1 MISKN
6 DVTTWF
12 KTLESY
18 KRIDTMCALLN
29 ICLPF
34 ELRFLGTCLE
44 ELGRRD
50 SQELR
55 GMELRVNKP
64 QDLATD
70 INVCQKGEP
79 TDMKVRR
86 RVALCLALMRVCNR
100 TCVNEIFR
108 ILESW
113 GELDFS
119 SLTDKDVLEELL
131 LVYTMAANHPVF
143 DFEQHM
149 KSMQIFEKIKEN
161 KLVADSSSSMPSPQS
176 AHVCNPQHSASHLE
190 MSMAQHQ
197 HVPPPP
203 PNHTELLQQHAAAL
217 HAATMHST
225 GQHPQLLA
233 PNPMQMVGPATIP
246 LSYPQGHLTKLLN
259 ASDGSSLQHP
269 ITVDGMPHMI
279 SANLTIPDT
288 SNAAANTILTHPNVA
303 SWAMRQY
310 HPAPPPAS
318 TQVLVDHPPQSSS
331 PMLSQQSSPSSS
343 RTASPNRTSSCDSNM
358 LQTQTQ
364 PPPLTSQTSTSSRN
378 MPQRIVASSLK
389 NVRRPS
395 AETTPPPAMG
405 QQQQLLTNELILPQN
420 MKHISEGVMNNES
433 SSNQLQNLIRN
444 GFTRAAN
451 HPRIKTGNYIPPHQQ
466 QQQQSPINQQ
476 QHYQGAFNAVNAG
489 LSYAMQNMSISD
501 MTTAGGGHHSVDGNV
516 MMSMNSNKSTGSDS
530 GSSIGSCGEIS
541 PPETPTLMM
550 NSNATTNPPVLRGD
564 NQGQQMPQQQQQ
576 QQQPQKHHQP
586 SQLSYNKQMS
596 LSRLNGRADKLMTT
610 NAPNV
615 AAVAGVGGNVVNA
628 NAMIYAQQQQ
638 QQQQVHQQAPAPQ
651 ALYADILLASG
662 GNAGSTTVMQ
672 QSSLTNSNGGGNGNP
687 NANVVS
693 TNNNML
699 GSNTVLIS
707 TPSSGA
713 ANLGGVITSNS
724 VILSHQQ
731 QYNTTYPYHA
741 AAAAAQH
748 LAASS
753 ARPPLM
759 AHNPTLAPPPH
770 GTFRL
775 PGFQIPNGEL
785 IYQTYHPAGGI
796 TFLSGAAPPGVPPA
810 ALRTTNSGAA
820 VVSSQPIN
828 QPPVPQQIPPSLPQQ
843 LQSTPSAAV
852 LASPYST
859 LTIGLSN
866 KPLSCYNCGSQS
878 HSGRECQ
885 EASMDDVTRSAI
897 YKLDYNQAAS
907 GAGAVGAVTPATQQQ
922 QIANSAPD
930 TSATGHSQ
938 KSHDTSGA
946 IGVNPSVVATA
957 AVSSNATLTVTAS
970 TSAK

>member
-119 SLTDKDVLEELL
+119 SVTDKDILEELL

-149 KSMQIFEKIKEN
+149 KAMQIFEKIKEN
-161 KLVADSSSSMPSPQS
+161 KLVADSATPIPSPQN
-176 AHVCNPQHSASHLE
+176 AQVCNPQHSTSHLE
-190 MSMAQHQ
+190 MSMAQHP
-197 HVPPPP
+197 HPPPH
-203 PNHTELLQQHAAAL
+203 NHTELLHQHAAAL

-233 PNPMQMVGPATIP
+233 PNPMQMVAPATIP
-246 LSYPQGHLTKLLN
+246 LNYPQGHLTKLLN

-269 ITVDGMPHMI
+269 IAVDGMPHMI
-279 SANLTIPDT
+279 PANLTIPDS
-288 SNAAANTILTHPNVA
+288 SNAVANTILTHPNVA

-310 HPAPPPAS
+310 HPAPPPPAS

-343 RTASPNRTSSCDSNM
+343 RTTSPNRTSSCDSNM
-358 LQTQTQ
+358 LQNQSQ
-364 PPPLTSQTSTSSRN
+364 PPPLTSQTTTSSRN
-378 MPQRIVASSLK
+378 MSQRIVASSLK

-405 QQQQLLTNELILPQN
+405 QQQQLITNELILPQN
-420 MKHISEGVMNNES
+420 MKHISEAVMNNES

-444 GFTRAAN
+444 GFTRTAN
-451 HPRIKTGNYIPPHQQ
+451 HPRIKAGNYIPPHQQQ

-501 MTTAGGGHHSVDGNV
+501 MSTAGGGHHSIDGNA

-550 NSNATTNPPVLRGD
+550 NSNATTNPPALRGD
-564 NQGQQMPQQQQQ
+564 NQGQQITQQQ

-586 SQLSYNKQMS
+586 SQLSYNKQIS
-596 LSRLNGRADKLMTT
+596 LSRLNGRADKLMAA
-610 NAPNV
+610 NAANV
-615 AAVAGVGGNVVNA
+615 ASVTGVGGNVVNA

-638 QQQQVHQQAPAPQ
+638 QQIHQQATTPQ

-662 GNAGSTTVMQ
+662 GNAGGTNVMQ
-672 QSSLTNSNGGGNGNP
+672 QSSLTNSNGGGGGGGNP

-699 GSNTVLIS
+699 GNNTVLIS
-707 TPSSGA
+707 SPSSGA
-713 ANLGGVITSNS
+713 GNLGGVITSNS

-731 QYNTTYPYHA
+731 QYNATYPYHA

-820 VVSSQPIN
+820 VVSSQAIS
-828 QPPVPQQIPPSLPQQ
+828 QPPTPQQIPPPIPQQ
-843 LQSTPSAAV
+843 LQSTSSAAV

-859 LTIGLSN
+859 LTVGLSN
-866 KPLSCYNCGSQS
+866 KPVSCYNCGSQS

-907 GAGAVGAVTPATQQQ
+907 GAGAAGAVTPATQQQ
-922 QIANSAPD
+922 QIANSASD
-930 TSATGHSQ
+930 TATGHSQ
-938 KSHDTSGA
+938 KSHDTSGV
-946 IGVNPSVVATA
+946 IGTNASVVATVA
-957 AVSSNATLTVTAS
+957 ASSSTTLTVTAS